1 MTTLSRTARHGFG
14 ALWQESLRR
23 LLRRIALPRAS
34 FFGLLMVGAL
44 FAFET
49 FNYSTTEFALTDLLG
64 DLRFA
69 GMRWSTLLALAFCG
83 MDFAGVAKLFAPR
96 SSYQSKSETYYL
108 LGAWLLAATMN
119 ALLTWWAVSLAL
131 LSHNGLGNEILG
143 RDSLLAS
150 VPVFVAIL
158 VWLIRV
164 LMIGTFAMAGSR
176 LLSVGRPLPPSA
188 HAGHAPPVS
197 AAGKPESE
205 VRYADRPVRPAP
217 KQAVRRNGAQ
227 RLPNMR

>member
-1 MTTLSRTARHGFG
+1 MTTLTRTARTGISAQIH
-14 ALWQESLRR
+14 ESLRS
-23 LLRRIALPRAS
+23 LLRRLVLPRAS

-44 FAFET
+44 LAFEI

-64 DLRFA
+64 GLQFA
-69 GMRWSTLLALAFCG
+69 GVRWSTLLALAFCG
-83 MDFAGVAKLFAPR
+83 MDFAGIAKLFAPGA
-96 SSYQSKSETYYL
+96 SPESKIETYYL

-131 LSHNGLGNEILG
+131 LSHAGLGNEILG
-143 RDSLLAS
+143 RESLLAS

-176 LLSVGRPLPPSA
+176 LIGAQCPLPTQTTRQPR
-188 HAGHAPPVS
+188 PT
-197 AAGKPESE
+197 AAQDGAS
-205 VRYADRPVRPAP
+205 RPVRPAP
-217 KQAVRRNGAQ
+217 KPQVRHNGAQ